1 MISPDDNLPVRR
13 ADTGLIRVDSW
24 RFVVPAMDREEF
36 DRLPL
41 AVRDEV
47 SLLLGIFRVV
57 ARSESRERMWAAQA
71 TALRTRRSGF
81 TAKSLK
87 RKWYSYINGGG
98 DWRVLINRSRVPVA
112 RGLPKAFVEFVQG
125 WFVKNKRVSR
135 QQWFKLRRFW
145 ENGCDD
151 KGRAFLVPGYGTWQE
166 WFRAQHPEQPL
177 PVRCPGVPRGWSY
190 STLMRSRLNKASE
203 RMAREGEAAA
213 RSLTPHVLGTREA
226 LRFLEE
232 VTFDDVKTDF
242 RVIDAESGEVLD
254 LWLLVAYDRAT
265 AMCLGYGMRPAR
277 VREDGSQEHLR
288 LIDMKQLAGWVLER
302 WGLPSTYPITWKLEN
317 GCATFPEAT
326 ALALE
331 DLSGGALTVS
341 YARMINGVSVAG
353 YKERALGNSRAKA
366 SHESHNNLMHNMAG
380 DLPGQTGRRW
390 DVRPADLASREKAA
404 REIHSIAQRLS
415 PQARKG
421 MQYPVLT
428 LHEAREELNRIFHQM
443 NARTEHDLEGFL
455 DLGEWRE
462 NVFAEWRP
470 ICTFPAIA
478 PAGYETRTRKESPTE
493 RMDRLTAGI
502 EFRRVARSTLIH
514 FYHDTQKLVTVDERG
529 EISFTFEKREHVFM
543 AVEQW
548 VAEGQRGSGEQGK
561 SSEDANLLRASS
573 PVPLCAAMPGSKF
586 LAYFH
591 PREPDYLHLTR
602 LAPHSGY
609 VATWVRRERV
619 RHGDA
624 TGLKEQ
630 IQYTE
635 HALKQQRDHLRRVS
649 DEGRETQAMR
659 ENNARLIA
667 EHSADTT
674 AIEVSDMHAIAPVG
688 PTEARPATME
698 GSGTGAGLDAAQA
711 AIAHGQQSER
721 ARARERAAAADFAE
735 SILGNNQ
742 RKLED

>member
-1 MISPDDNLPVRR
+1 MISPDDNLPARR
-13 ADTGLIRVDSW
+13 TDTGLIRVETW

-41 AVRDEV
+41 TVRDEV

-57 ARSESRERMWAAQA
+57 ARSESRERMWSAQA

-87 RKWYSYINGGG
+87 RKWYAYTNGGG
-98 DWRVLINRSRVPVA
+98 DWRVLINRSRVPVS
-112 RGLPKAFVEFVQG
+112 RGLPKEFVEFVQG

-145 ENGCDD
+145 EHGCDD

-203 RMAREGEAAA
+203 RMAREGEASA
-213 RSLTPHVLGTREA
+213 RSLTPHVLGTRDA

-428 LHEAREELNRIFHQM
+428 LPEAREELNRIFHQM
-443 NARTEHDLEGFL
+443 NARTEHELEGFL

-529 EISFTFEKREHVFM
+529 EISFTFEKREHTFCALVP
-543 AVEQW
+543 
-548 VAEGQRGSGEQGK
+548 
-561 SSEDANLLRASS
+561 DAFGL
-573 PVPLCAAMPGSKF
+573 MPGSKF

-591 PREPDYLHLTR
+591 PREPDFLHLTR

-624 TGLKEQ
+624 AGLKEQ

-659 ENNARLIA
+659 ENNARLIE
-667 EHSADTT
+667 EHT
-674 AIEVSDMHAIAPVG
+674 AIEVSDMHAIARVG
-688 PTEARPATME
+688 TRSTASDSNP
-698 GSGTGAGLDAAQA
+698 GSGTGAALDAAQA
-711 AIAHGQQSER
+711 AIAQGQQSER
-721 ARARERAAAADFAE
+721 ARERERTAAADFAE